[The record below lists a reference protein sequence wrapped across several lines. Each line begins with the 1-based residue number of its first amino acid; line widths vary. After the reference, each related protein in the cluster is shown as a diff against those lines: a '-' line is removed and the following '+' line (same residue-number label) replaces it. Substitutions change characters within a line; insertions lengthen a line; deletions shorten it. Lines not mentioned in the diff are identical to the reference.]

1 MDLYNPLT
9 AQILICLVTA
19 HVLGDFLLQTSRDVG
34 AKRQWTTLLKHTVI
48 HAGLAYLLA
57 GLWMNWLLPLAVL
70 ISHAVIDAIKSRLRD
85 PGARAF
91 LFDQAAHLVALAAL
105 AAWCA
110 REPVTLYWVD
120 LADEWYL
127 KASLLLTG
135 AILTI
140 YAGGFLVGLAVK
152 PFLEELQAANSTDN
166 SSLPT
171 TSRGFAS
178 GGQVIGRLERALILI
193 FVLTHNPG
201 GVGFLFAAKS
211 ILRFGEV
218 KDPAHRMEAEYI
230 IIGTLMSFGYGILMA
245 TLTQALLAVSW
256 VP

>member
-1 MDLYNPLT
+1 MNLYNPLT

-19 HVLGDFLLQTSRDVG
+19 HVLGDFMLQTSRD
-34 AKRQWTTLLKHTVI
+34 ARTKRQWTTLLKHTVI

-57 GLWMNWLLPLAVL
+57 GLWTNWLLPLAVF
-70 ISHAVIDAIKSRLRD
+70 ISHTVIDAIKSRLEE
-85 PGARAF
+85 PGPRAF
-91 LFDQAAHLVALAAL
+91 LLDQAAHLVALAAL

-110 REPVTLYWVD
+110 RDPVTLYWVD

-140 YAGGFLVGLAVK
+140 YAGGFLIGLAVK
-152 PFLEELQAANSTDN
+152 PFLEALQAANSTND
-166 SSLPT
+166 SSLPA
-171 TSRGFAS
+171 TSRGFAN

-230 IIGTLMSFGYGILMA
+230 IIGTLMSFGYGILVA